1 MIPSADVEYTQC
13 QAPPPQTLT
22 YISQVDHMGMMWQ
35 WWQIAEAKNQDV
47 YDVRA
52 VHLIGNL
59 TPDWVVFDMKD
70 DCDDGYDDDYNDAD
84 LRSCPLDGELR
95 ARLGGV
101 RVLADQPS
109 QPKVG
114 HLSVIILM

>member
-1 MIPSADVEYTQC
+1 
-13 QAPPPQTLT
+13 
-22 YISQVDHMGMMWQ
+22 MMWQ
-35 WWQIAEAKNQDV
+35 WWQITKAKNQDV
-47 YDVRA
+47 YDAGA

-59 TPDWVVFDMKD
+59 TPDWVVFDFGD
-70 DCDDGYDDDYNDAD
+70 DYDDDYNDDYDNDYDDDYDDDYDAD

-101 RVLADQPS
+101 RVLADQPR

-114 HLSVIILM
+114 HLSIIILM